1 MEIDAWVVGSRPR
14 DQTAN
19 FTPTHHCKHKG
30 GIGLGI
36 GSMCSEWTTFK
47 SGGKGGKRRGGGG
60 ERKKGGDG
68 QRGTTNELSRS
79 HDTPYTT
86 NGDTN
91 RTRKRKTGGK
101 N

>member
-1 MEIDAWVVGSRPR
+1 
-14 DQTAN
+14 
-19 FTPTHHCKHKG
+19 
-30 GIGLGI
+30 
-36 GSMCSEWTTFK
+36 MCSEWTTFK

-60 ERKKGGDG
+60 GDGKKGGDG

-79 HDTPYTT
+79 HDTPHTT

-101 N
+101 IS